1 MSKRSEAAPQ
11 TCVWS
16 RSVRLLHL
24 GLIASVTVAWVFRED
39 LGPAHEVAGYVA
51 LAAAALRSGIGLAGR
66 GYARFGQFV
75 RSRAATLGYARQVLR
90 GTAPRYIGHNP
101 LGGWMVLALLGCI
114 GLLGASGWLYTTD
127 LFWGYGWLAWLHAA
141 LGWTLLALVA
151 LHVGGVVFTSIAH
164 RENLVKA
171 MLTGRKAPPGPGDV
185 D

>member
-1 MSKRSEAAPQ
+1 MSKKSEAAPQ
-11 TCVWS
+11 TRVWS

-24 GLIASVTVAWVFRED
+24 GLITSVTVAWVFRED
-39 LGPAHEVAGYVA
+39 LGPIHEGAGYVA
-51 LAAAALRSGIGLAGR
+51 LAAAVARSAIGMAGG

-75 RSRAATLGYARQVLR
+75 RGPSDTWDYARQVLR

-101 LGGWMVLALLGCI
+101 LGGWMVLTLLGCI

-171 MLTGRKAPPGPGDV
+171 MLTGRKPPPGPGDV

>member
-1 MSKRSEAAPQ
+1 MIEAVQPR
-11 TCVWS
+11 VWS
-16 RSVRLLHL
+16 RTVRLLHL
-24 GLIASVTVAWVFRED
+24 GLIASVTVAWAFRED
-39 LGPAHEVAGYVA
+39 LSPVHEMAGYVA
-51 LAAAALRSGIGLAGR
+51 LAAAVVRSAIGMAGG

-90 GTAPRYIGHNP
+90 GNAPRYIGHNP
-101 LGGWMVLALLGCI
+101 LGGWMVVALLGCI

-164 RENLVKA
+164 RENLVTA

-185 D
+185 G